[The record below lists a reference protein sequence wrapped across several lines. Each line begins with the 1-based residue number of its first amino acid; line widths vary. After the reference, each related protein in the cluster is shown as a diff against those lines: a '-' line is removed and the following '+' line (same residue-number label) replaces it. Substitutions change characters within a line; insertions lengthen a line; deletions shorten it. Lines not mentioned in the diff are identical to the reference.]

1 LHDEPAFER
10 SERGT
15 YHSGRKVI
23 QADEIPE
30 EYAASSRG
38 YPGSSQHEP
47 VRRRRVGVPQG
58 LHNRN
63 LNRKIHPVLRKPNF
77 SLRKVSPTTYI
88 LNATDVTHGVI
99 EQIRGLLIRVPGK
112 RFIVDGRIFGKAS
125 GFREIIRVLTEK
137 GTVRVSLS

>member
-1 LHDEPAFER
+1 
-10 SERGT
+10 
-15 YHSGRKVI
+15 VI

-38 YPGSSQHEP
+38 YPGSSQGEQEP
-47 VRRRRVGVPQG
+47 VRRRKVGVPQS
-58 LHNRN
+58 LHSRN

-77 SLRKVSPTTYI
+77 SLRKVSPTSYI

-99 EQIRGLLIRVPGK
+99 EQIRGLLVRVPGK
-112 RFIVDGRIFGKAS
+112 RIIVDGRIFGKAS

-137 GTVRVSLS
+137 GIVRVSLS